1 MDQEAEE
8 IVVYNGFEMAENV
21 LFEEVILKNIFSF
34 T

>member
-21 LFEEVILKNIFSF
+21 LFEEVI
-34 T
+34 